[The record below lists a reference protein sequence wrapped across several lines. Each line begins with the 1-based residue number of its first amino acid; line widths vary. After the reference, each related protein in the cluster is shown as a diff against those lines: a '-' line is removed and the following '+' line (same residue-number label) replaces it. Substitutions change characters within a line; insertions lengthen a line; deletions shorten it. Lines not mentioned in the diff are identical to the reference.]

1 MENASQEIRR
11 LTKDEI
17 LRLPTLK
24 IAPWKEVI
32 GEYVGSADLRNEF
45 HMAVDLDGKQYR
57 ITVPKGSRHR
67 QILEMVEVL
76 DDSPF
81 TKQKKRIRLGI
92 LFTDDDNEPIKL
104 KRIL

>member
-1 MENASQEIRR
+1 MDSASQEIRR
-11 LTKDEI
+11 LSKDEI
-17 LRLPTLK
+17 MCLPILK

-32 GEYVGSADLRNEF
+32 GDYVGSADLRNEF
-45 HMAVDLDGKQYR
+45 HMAVDINGKQYR

-81 TKQKKRIRLGI
+81 SKQKKRIRIGI
-92 LFTDDDNEPIKL
+92 LFTDDEKEPVKL
-104 KRIL
+104 KRIV

>member
-1 MENASQEIRR
+1 MESAPQEIRR

-17 LRLPTLK
+17 MRLPDLK

-32 GEYVGSADLRNEF
+32 GEYVGSADVRNEF
-45 HMAVDLDGKQYR
+45 HMAVDINGKQYR

-76 DDSPF
+76 DHSPF
-81 TKQKKRIRLGI
+81 SKQKKRIRLGI
-92 LFTDDDNEPIKL
+92 LFTDDEKEPVKL
-104 KRIL
+104 KRIV